1 MDGDDRKDGEMK
13 ALGSLTTSSREPFGF
28 SLSMDVIMVIA
39 SNGVSFALDRLE
51 ALGGELIE
59 WMETIARMEK

>member
-13 ALGSLTTSSREPFGF
+13 ALGSLTTSSRETFGF

-39 SNGVSFALDRLE
+39 SNGVRKSLDRL
-51 ALGGELIE
+51 
-59 WMETIARMEK
+59 

>member
-13 ALGSLTTSSREPFGF
+13 ALGSLTTSSREAFGF

-39 SNGVSFALDRLE
+39 SNGKKQKRPGNSRPRLSSNQ
-51 ALGGELIE
+51 L
-59 WMETIARMEK
+59 

>member
-39 SNGVSFALDRLE
+39 SNGKTRNKKK
-51 ALGGELIE
+51 G
-59 WMETIARMEK
+59 REKFPAPPIVTVL

>member
-1 MDGDDRKDGEMK
+1 MQKNTILM
-13 ALGSLTTSSREPFGF
+13 ALGSLTTSSRETFGL